1 MHRFVSLVMLG
12 FSVLAGCQSLESD
25 RPARSRYEKLS
36 AEIERLETES
46 LTAAATGENIRIV
59 VDMLTTYLEDYQDI
73 DVLWRYV
80 NRDVAIIEY
89 PQVFERSGL
98 KVGLAGD
105 AFKVKLNIAKGRIET
120 AEEIRSFITVCDGCT
135 GHITVG
141 KEIAVLGF
149 SYFGQWYNNIDYN
162 FRRAERS
169 LKVNAQR
176 TGTGRIVVEV
186 TPTFSKFLS
195 DAGDMEMTRLTT
207 RVIARP
213 GQMVVLGGT
222 SRAEREDLS
231 TAFLS
236 SLKGAR
242 ETRTIITLTPYLQ

>member
-1 MHRFVSLVMLG
+1 MCRFLPILLVG
-12 FSVLAGCQSLESD
+12 FFTLSGCQSLEEG
-25 RPARSRYEKLS
+25 RPAQSRYEKVS
-36 AEIERLETES
+36 SEIEKLEAKS
-46 LTAAATGENIRIV
+46 QASAAAGENIRIV

-89 PQVFERSGL
+89 PDVFERSGL

-120 AEEIRSFITVCDGCT
+120 AGQTQSFITVCDGCT
-135 GHITVG
+135 GHISVG
-141 KEIAVLGF
+141 KEIAVPGF
-149 SYFGQWYNNIDYN
+149 SYFGQWYNNIDFN

-169 LKVNAQR
+169 LKVNAQK

-186 TPTFSKFLS
+186 TPVFSKFLS
-195 DAGDMEMTRLTT
+195 GAGDMEMTRLTT
-207 RVIARP
+207 RVVARP
-213 GQMVVLGGT
+213 GQFVVLGGS
-222 SRAEREDLS
+222 SRAEQEDLS

-236 SLKGAR
+236 SVKGAR